1 MAQEHSV
8 VRMPRAPAS
17 EPRKKLTVFELAKK
31 LCQCTGLASL
41 ILVMNYGDLLGGGA
55 DVRMHVPFKLTG
67 IAAAQLMD
75 IVLLGAVLWAIL
87 VPLSRTK
94 IYRWVKLVL
103 AVVVPPYLIWR
114 MQALMPFVM
123 SDGLVPIILAVWAAV
138 LLLLLL
144 RFRRIYNYT
153 MRVGDFIGIFFAA
166 FAVFSAVQLLWV
178 MHWKPGPYERHAVW
192 NPVSAPDAVHPARQH
207 PLLVWVVFDELSY
220 DQVFEHRAHDLA
232 LPHFDALREM
242 STTFTNV
249 QPVGYKTVKIIP
261 SLLTGRTI
269 DDYRFRF
276 NNSFVVHYE
285 GEHGWQPVAGRDTV
299 FGDAHNAGWRTAAVG
314 WYNPYCTIYGDAL
327 DDCYFMNLDR
337 IDGLMSQ
344 RDTFVKNMWS
354 PLEQMVREIR
364 APAKADR
371 RGCNYDVKQRL
382 STDLDLQSHWVEL
395 LKTDQA
401 DFVFLHLSVPHSPNV
416 WSRMND
422 AYTQLCDSSYLDNLA
437 LADRV
442 LGQMME
448 MLQSSPRWKDTT
460 MIVEGD
466 HGWRIDLW
474 DWLPS
479 WTQED
484 DAASRGVFDP
494 RPAVLIHQAGQT
506 APQTVTTLWPLENV
520 HGVVEQVIH
529 GQAVQY

>member
-1 MAQEHSV
+1 MEQKHSV

-17 EPRKKLTVFELAKK
+17 ESRKKLTTFEVVKK
-31 LCQCTGLASL
+31 LCQCLGLASL

-75 IVLLGAVLWAIL
+75 ILFLGVVLFAIL
-87 VPLSRTK
+87 LPLSRTR

-114 MQALMPFVM
+114 MQALLPDVM

-144 RFRRIYNYT
+144 RFRRAYNVV

-166 FAVFSAVQLLWV
+166 FALFSLVQLLWV
-178 MHWKPGPYERHAVW
+178 MRWKPGPYEQRASWHAAGVAQ
-192 NPVSAPDAVHPARQH
+192 PPRKHS
-207 PLLVWVVFDELSY
+207 LLVWVVFDELSY

-232 LPHFDALREM
+232 LPHFDALKQI
-242 STTFTNV
+242 STVFTNV

-261 SLLTGRTI
+261 SLLTGKVI

-276 NNSFVVHYE
+276 NNSFVVHE
-285 GEHGWQPVAGRDTV
+285 DGTHGWQPVRGSNSI
-299 FGDAHNAGWRTAAVG
+299 FGDAQSAGWRTAAVG
-314 WYNPYCTIYGDAL
+314 WYNPYCTIYGDAI

-344 RDTFVKNMWS
+344 RDTFVKNTWS
-354 PLEQMVREIR
+354 PMEQIVREIR

-382 STDLDLQSHWVEL
+382 STDLDLQDHWTEL

-416 WSRMND
+416 WSRMKD
-422 AYTQLCDSSYLDNLA
+422 DYTQMCDSSYLDNLA
-437 LADRV
+437 LADRM
-442 LGQMME
+442 LGQMLQ

-460 MIVEGD
+460 LIVQGD
-466 HGWRIDLW
+466 HGWRIGLW
-474 DWLPS
+474 NWLPS
-479 WTQED
+479 WTDED

-494 RPAVLIHQAGQT
+494 RPALLIHQAGQT
-506 APQTVTTLWPLENV
+506 QAQSVSTLWPLLNV
-520 HGVVEQVIH
+520 HGVVEETIH
-529 GQAVQY
+529 GQAPQY